1 MRTLLEC
8 LGGIVRNRCRRI
20 GATEQESTFDME
32 TAPDATQRRAY
43 ELLEAISV

>member
-8 LGGIVRNRCRRI
+8 LGSIVRNRCRRA
-20 GATEQESTFDME
+20 GAEEHEATFDME

-43 ELLEAISV
+43 ELLETISL